1 MPRDPL
7 AAVTTVTT
15 PQTRPVPGRSD
26 HVLNNAGG
34 YVFAKDLWTRLE
46 DFLILGTTGGI
57 YYLGE
62 DKLTADNAEVVFQAV
77 REDGPRAVA
86 LLTDISASRPPRAP
100 KNRGCLFALAAA
112 SAFGDPATIQ
122 AVKAAVP
129 QVARTTDHLSALF
142 GYRKQLKGKAAASGT
157 APVASRAWRSALAGW
172 FLAADV
178 DAVAWKACKARQ
190 RKTPAGE
197 SLALRD
203 ILRIAHPKADTPER
217 KALLGW
223 LAGNIGDNEAAR
235 VLPAVDSFLAAQAVT
250 TDEQALRVVIERHV
264 PWEFLPSKHLASP
277 LVWEALAG
285 TVGMTA
291 LLRNLARMTRIGA
304 IGPFSSV
311 TGVVTRRL
319 ADTEA
324 LKRARIHPMDAFLA
338 LRVYNSGTSQPNP
351 KEAPHTWDPVGEISD
366 ALEEAYDASFGYT
379 EPSGRRIVVAVD
391 SSGSMTGKRY
401 LDGPVVNP
409 VMMGGSPL
417 GTPYEIACAMATQ
430 VKRIE
435 GANAHVIDVDTS
447 VHPSKVTARTNLREI
462 ASWQPSGGGTD
473 LSLPFGWASQY
484 DVRADG
490 FLVLTDNETWAG
502 HSHPF
507 QALHGYRIRY
517 NPEARVIVAA
527 MTPAGHTIGEPGD
540 PGILNV
546 AGMDA
551 SLPKVVSGFIR
562 G

>member
-7 AAVTTVTT
+7 AAVTTVAA
-15 PQTRPVPGRSD
+15 PQHQPVPGRAD
-26 HVLNNAGG
+26 QIRNNAGG

-46 DFLILGTTGGI
+46 DFILLGTTGGT

-62 DKLTADNAEVVFQAV
+62 DRLTADNADVVFQAV

-86 LLTDISASRPPRAP
+86 LLTDISASKPPRAP

-112 SAFGDPATIQ
+112 SSFGDPATVQ
-122 AVKAAVP
+122 AVKGALP

-142 GYRKQLKGKAAASGT
+142 GYRKQLKGKLAASGT

-178 DAVAWKACKARQ
+178 NAVAWKACKARQ

-197 SLALRD
+197 ALALRD

-217 KALLGW
+217 KALFGW
-223 LAGNIGDNEAAR
+223 LAGNVSDEQAAA
-235 VLPAVDSFLAAQAVT
+235 VIPAVDAFLASQAVT
-250 TDEQALRVVIERHV
+250 SDREAIAVVTERRV
-264 PWEFLPSKHLASP
+264 PWEYLPSKHLASAE
-277 LVWEALAG
+277 VWEALAS

-291 LLRNLARMTRIGA
+291 LLRNLARMTRIGT
-304 IGPFSSV
+304 IKPFGPV
-311 TGVVTRRL
+311 NAEVTRRL
-319 ADTEA
+319 TDANA
-324 LKRARIHPMDAFLA
+324 LREGRIHPMDVFLA

-351 KEAPHTWDPVGEISD
+351 REDPHTWQPVGEISD
-366 ALEEAYDASFGYT
+366 ALEVAYDLSFGYT
-379 EPSGRRIVVAVD
+379 QPSGRRLVIAVD
-391 SSGSMTGKRY
+391 SSGSMSGRY
-401 LDGPVVNP
+401 YLNQPP
-409 VMMGGSPL
+409 HLFVMMGGSPL
-417 GTPYEIACAMATQ
+417 GTPYEIGCAMAAQ

-435 GANAHVIDVDTS
+435 GANAHVIDIDTA
-447 VHPSKVTARTNLREI
+447 VHPSRITARTNLREI

-473 LSLPFGWASQY
+473 LSLPFAWAAQY

-490 FLVLTDNETWAG
+490 FLLLTDNETWAG
-502 HSHPF
+502 RQHPF
-507 QALHGYRIRY
+507 QALAAYRGRY
-517 NPEARVIVAA
+517 SPQARVVVAS
-527 MTPAGHTIGEPGD
+527 MTAAGHTIGEPGD

-551 SLPKVVSGFIR
+551 SLPKVVAGFIR
-562 G
+562 